1 MGMWKVGV
9 TPSNLNDQVSI
20 LFSFDINGTLQSY
33 TASRWQDTQSIMS
46 TWEIKPNRP
55 VNRHSAAGSPSI
67 PAEAPATAAAVV
79 PAWSAKPL
87 QQQLC

>member
-1 MGMWKVGV
+1 MEPCRV
-9 TPSNLNDQVSI
+9 TQPP
-20 LFSFDINGTLQSY
+20 GGKTE
-33 TASRWQDTQSIMS
+33 DTQSIMS

-55 VNRHSAAGSPSI
+55 VNRHSTAGPPST

-87 QQQLC
+87 QQQLP